1 MIFSSSLLFQ
11 TGAHLTKKEVEA
23 ERKEVYV
30 HFTSPEKLCS
40 LQLAYFL
47 NLFFVV
53 FTIISIS

>member
-30 HFTSPEKLCS
+30 HFTSLEKHVTPFFEPIFCS
-40 LQLAYFL
+40 FP
-47 NLFFVV
+47 
-53 FTIISIS
+53 IISIS